1 MLMLDLVDLVLQC
14 ELEKVESSVVVIS
27 QYNWPNHLYSQLH
40 CLGYFTWTEP
50 PWTFVTLKMSKRQA
64 PPKPEDLIKALEEK
78 FTDFKSEIESRFEDQ
93 DKVQEEIRSNIEE
106 VKNKQ
111 LEDTTQLKD
120 LLQVE
125 VLKLN
130 ESTHNLR
137 LNIFTFLWYFL
148 WEALISRTELAAL
161 LQENIG
167 SVKQESSDSA
177 AQIKE
182 TISDIDQR
190 IQQDL
195 QGFQTSIEERI
206 AALNQTFSSN
216 IQNISG
222 QVESE
227 ADFNEETKAQIN
239 TLFSRIDE
247 INEKLYEFEI
257 NKKNNLIFYGLAG
270 ENRETPSVLIMK
282 VWMLWK
288 K

>member
-1 MLMLDLVDLVLQC
+1 MLMLDLIDLVLQC

-40 CLGYFTWTEP
+40 CLGYFTLNQP

-137 LNIFTFLWYFL
+137 
-148 WEALISRTELAAL
+148 
-161 LQENIG
+161 
-167 SVKQESSDSA
+167 
-177 AQIKE
+177 
-182 TISDIDQR
+182 
-190 IQQDL
+190 
-195 QGFQTSIEERI
+195 
-206 AALNQTFSSN
+206 
-216 IQNISG
+216 
-222 QVESE
+222 
-227 ADFNEETKAQIN
+227 
-239 TLFSRIDE
+239 
-247 INEKLYEFEI
+247 
-257 NKKNNLIFYGLAG
+257 
-270 ENRETPSVLIMK
+270 
-282 VWMLWK
+282 
-288 K
+288 

>member
-40 CLGYFTWTEP
+40 CLGYFTWNQP

-137 LNIFTFLWYFL
+137 
-148 WEALISRTELAAL
+148 
-161 LQENIG
+161 
-167 SVKQESSDSA
+167 
-177 AQIKE
+177 
-182 TISDIDQR
+182 
-190 IQQDL
+190 
-195 QGFQTSIEERI
+195 
-206 AALNQTFSSN
+206 
-216 IQNISG
+216 
-222 QVESE
+222 
-227 ADFNEETKAQIN
+227 
-239 TLFSRIDE
+239 
-247 INEKLYEFEI
+247 
-257 NKKNNLIFYGLAG
+257 
-270 ENRETPSVLIMK
+270 
-282 VWMLWK
+282 
-288 K
+288 